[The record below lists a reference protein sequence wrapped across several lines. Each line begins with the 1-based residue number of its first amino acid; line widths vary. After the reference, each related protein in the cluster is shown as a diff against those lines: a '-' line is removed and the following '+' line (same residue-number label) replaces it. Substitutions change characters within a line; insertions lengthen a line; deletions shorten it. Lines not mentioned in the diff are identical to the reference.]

1 MDSGLKQ
8 RLIGAAVLIAL
19 AVIFLPMLVQGP
31 APDSGV
37 SDLSLQVPDAPSGEY
52 VTRDLPLVAPAASD
66 SAGLLADDGSLAT
79 VDTAT
84 ASPGAA
90 ASEDAADLA
99 SEVQTAPLQN
109 GGTAAAQPLPA
120 PMPAAGPD
128 AADAATAAAA
138 ARAAETARAR
148 TAAAEAPKPEPAA
161 PEPAKPEPAT
171 PPAPR
176 LPPATAG
183 GDYAVNFGAYG
194 SRGDA
199 GTVVTRLRQENLPAY
214 VEETRVGGRDAWRV
228 RIGPYATRAH
238 AEAARVRAGAIG
250 SRAQAT
256 VVALDA
262 AAPASDSTASS
273 GAASSGTAGSSTA
286 RAPAAPAPAPA
297 STNAGTASAASGTG
311 FAVQLGAFGN
321 AAEATALRDRLRAA
335 GIGAFTETVQT
346 DKGALTRVKAGPVV
360 SRAEADQL
368 KARVKS
374 SVGID
379 GLVRSHP

>member
-1 MDSGLKQ
+1 MESGLKQ

-37 SDLSLQVPDAPSGEY
+37 SDLSLQVPAAPSGEY
-52 VTRDLPLVAPAASD
+52 VTRDLPLVVPGATS

-84 ASPGAA
+84 AQPGGDV

-99 SEVQTAPLQN
+99 SSVETVPLSDSGVVAPEPV
-109 GGTAAAQPLPA
+109 ADPDAAQPA
-120 PMPAAGPD
+120 TPAAAERP
-128 AADAATAAAA
+128 AAATLPPPAV
-138 ARAAETARAR
+138 AEAPEP
-148 TAAAEAPKPEPAA
+148 EAPKPEPAKPA
-161 PEPAKPEPAT
+161 PAAA
-171 PPAPR
+171 PAPR
-176 LPPATAG
+176 LPAATAG

-194 SRGDA
+194 SRADA
-199 GTVVTRLRQENLPAY
+199 GTVVSRLRESNLPAY
-214 VEETRVGGRDAWRV
+214 VEETRVGDRDAWRV
-228 RIGPYATRAH
+228 RIGPYATRAD
-238 AEAARVRAGAIG
+238 AESARVRAGSIG
-250 SRAQAT
+250 SRAQAS
-256 VVALDA
+256 VVTLDA
-262 AAPASDSTASS
+262 ATASPSASAPARSQPP
-273 GAASSGTAGSSTA
+273 AAAAGSAPT
-286 RAPAAPAPAPA
+286 PAATPA
-297 STNAGTASAASGTG
+297 AASGTG

-321 AAEATALRDRLRAA
+321 AAEANALRDRLRAA

-360 SRAEADQL
+360 TRAEADQL

-374 SVGID
+374 STGID

>member
-37 SDLSLQVPDAPSGEY
+37 SDLSMQVPDAPSGDY
-52 VTRDLPLVAPAASD
+52 VTRDLPLVAPAATGS
-66 SAGLLADDGSLAT
+66 SGLLADDGSLAT

-84 ASPGAA
+84 AQPAGDVV
-90 ASEDAADLA
+90 SEDAADLA
-99 SEVQTAPLQN
+99 SGVETAPLQDD
-109 GGTAAAQPLPA
+109 GVEAQPLPA
-120 PMPAAGPD
+120 PMPAD
-128 AADAATAAAA
+128 TSAADTAAAAREAAA
-138 ARAAETARAR
+138 ARARL
-148 TAAAEAPKPEPAA
+148 AAAEAEAAKPEPAK
-161 PEPAKPEPAT
+161 PEPARPEPATPEPAT

-238 AEAARVRAGAIG
+238 AEAARVRAGSIG
-250 SRAQAT
+250 SRARAT

-262 AAPASDSTASS
+262 AAPASGGTTS
-273 GAASSGTAGSSTA
+273 AAAAPPT
-286 RAPAAPAPAPA
+286 RAPAAATPAAAAPAPAQAPSGA
-297 STNAGTASAASGTG
+297 SSTG
-311 FAVQLGAFGN
+311 FAVQLGAFGS
-321 AAEATALRDRLRAA
+321 AADATALRDRLRAA
-335 GIGAFTETVQT
+335 GITAFTETVQT

-360 SRAEADQL
+360 TRAEADQL
-368 KARVKS
+368 RARVKS